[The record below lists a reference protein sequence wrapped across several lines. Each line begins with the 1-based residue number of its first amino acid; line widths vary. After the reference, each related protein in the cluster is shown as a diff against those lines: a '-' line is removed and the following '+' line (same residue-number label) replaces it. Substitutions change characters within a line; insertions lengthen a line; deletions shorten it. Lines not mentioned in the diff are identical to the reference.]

1 MSSKNKKHST
11 ARRPPVPEKYADLAQ
26 ELGPSPIK
34 VEDRTCFACSRIC
47 TSRNQLNHHYAGCA
61 DFLTQ
66 YSRMKPEDRNWHMTL
81 AYVFNKPQLMDRICI
96 GCGHV
101 AADRDTLHRHFR
113 KCKHTADVDQK
124 QRLTLFGFL
133 DGTPHDDSAAHLKN
147 YKDYEKQS
155 VPIVSARRYVEK
167 LKERLKKEAVVKAQ
181 KEAEKPCACV
191 KCAYTQ
197 LEPPIP
203 HESLATAAQE
213 GYLVIPI
220 VMAGYGTVM
229 NGRNVYVPQQQI
241 YVRIHDRGLA
251 SASASAQ
258 TGPEQSP

>member
-1 MSSKNKKHST
+1 MPPKNNKPST
-11 ARRPPVPEKYADLAQ
+11 ARRPPIPEKYADLAQ

-34 VEDRTCFACSRIC
+34 VEDRTCAACSRVC

-61 DFLTQ
+61 EFLVK
-66 YSRMKPEDRNWHMTL
+66 YPRMKPEDRNWHMTL
-81 AYVFNKPQLMDRICI
+81 AYVFNKPELMGRICI
-96 GCGHV
+96 GCGLV
-101 AADRDTLHRHFR
+101 AENRDALHRHFL
-113 KCKHTADVDQK
+113 KCSRAADVDQK

-133 DGTPHDDSAAHLKN
+133 EGTPHDDSAAHLRN

-155 VPIVSARRYVEK
+155 VPIVSTRHYVEK
-167 LKERLKKEAVVKAQ
+167 LKERMKKEATVKA
-181 KEAEKPCACV
+181 EKKATEPCACV
-191 KCAYTQ
+191 KCAYTY

-203 HESLATAAQE
+203 HESLASANQQE

-251 SASASAQ
+251 QVSTEAQ
-258 TGPEQSP
+258 PEQSM

>member
-1 MSSKNKKHST
+1 MTRKNNKAST

-34 VEDRTCFACSRIC
+34 VEDRTCAACSRVC

-61 DFLTQ
+61 DFLAK
-66 YSRMKPEDRNWHMTL
+66 YPSMRPEDRNWHMTL

-96 GCGHV
+96 GCGNV
-101 AADRDTLHRHFR
+101 ALDRDTLHRHFR
-113 KCKHTADVDQK
+113 KCKHAADVDQK

-133 DGTPHDDSAAHLKN
+133 EGTPHDDSAAHLKN

-167 LKERLKKEAVVKAQ
+167 LKERMKKEAAVKA
-181 KEAEKPCACV
+181 EKKATEPCACV
-191 KCAYTQ
+191 KCAYTY

-203 HESLATAAQE
+203 HESLATAQQE

-241 YVRIHDRGLA
+241 YVRIHDRGPALA
-251 SASASAQ
+251 SESALEQ
-258 TGPEQSP
+258 PEQSP